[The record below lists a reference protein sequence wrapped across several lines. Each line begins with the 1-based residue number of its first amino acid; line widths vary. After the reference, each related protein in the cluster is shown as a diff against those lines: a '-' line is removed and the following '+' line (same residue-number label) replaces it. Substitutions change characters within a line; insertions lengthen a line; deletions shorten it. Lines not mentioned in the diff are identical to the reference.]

1 MTAVSLP
8 HHCHLRPHPPAA
20 LPAAEAH
27 RLLGG
32 PPSPSCVCGAKK
44 PLDSGWGLERCA
56 FFRLLER
63 LLEVPGAARLVL
75 NFLGELDQEPE
86 LEQDPNVIA
95 VLLSTKL
102 GEEELECSASLV
114 HDAAA

>member
-1 MTAVSLP
+1 
-8 HHCHLRPHPPAA
+8 
-20 LPAAEAH
+20 
-27 RLLGG
+27 
-32 PPSPSCVCGAKK
+32 
-44 PLDSGWGLERCA
+44 
-56 FFRLLER
+56 
-63 LLEVPGAARLVL
+63 VL

>member
-1 MTAVSLP
+1 
-8 HHCHLRPHPPAA
+8 
-20 LPAAEAH
+20 
-27 RLLGG
+27 
-32 PPSPSCVCGAKK
+32 
-44 PLDSGWGLERCA
+44 LERCA